1 MQLYRLLAK
10 SARHC
15 KLKMTQRRAFTA
27 VLATETNTFS
37 PIRIDID
44 AFEAS
49 LLARPGEHP
58 DTPTLCSAVVT
69 VGRKF
74 AEDNDWQLIEG
85 TSAWADP
92 AGLVS
97 RDCYELLRDEILEQL
112 RTNGPFDVL
121 VLGLHG
127 AMVAAEYDD
136 PEGDFLTRVRKIVGP
151 TVPIIATMDPHSHLT
166 RKRVSA
172 ANALIAFKEFPHT
185 DFVERAEDAW
195 RLAGETV
202 AGRTQ
207 PVMSVFD
214 PKMID
219 VFPTSKEPMRGFV
232 DEMIALEAGT
242 PGILSLSL
250 VHGFMAGDVPEMGS
264 KILVVTNDDRLLGDR
279 VAKELGEKLYSLRGK
294 VRSPELTPSEAF
306 DKALGCKGCPVT
318 IADMWDNPGG
328 GTAGDSTIL
337 LAEALRRGI
346 TGIAFGSIWDPI
358 AVKLCH
364 AAGEGTS
371 MKLRFGAKSAPET
384 GNPID
389 AEVDVIRNVK
399 NATQIFGDSIVPIGD
414 ATWIKVHGIDV
425 ILNSTRA
432 QCFDTSLFTNFGIE
446 LADLKIVVVKST
458 NHFYRS
464 FAEISPLILYCS
476 AGQPYPNDPRKTPYE
491 KAPRDIWPIL
501 DNTMAPAEDE
511 QGNLK
516 ATGRSGGLL

>member
-1 MQLYRLLAK
+1 
-10 SARHC
+10 
-15 KLKMTQRRAFTA
+15 MTQRRAFTA

-58 DTPTLCSAVVT
+58 GTPTLCSAVVT
-69 VGRKF
+69 VGRQF
-74 AEDNDWQLIEG
+74 AKDNDWQLVEG

-97 RDCYELLRDEILEQL
+97 RQCYELLRDEILGQL
-112 RTNGPFDVL
+112 KKSGPFDVI

-127 AMVAAEYDD
+127 AMVAAGYDD
-136 PEGDFLTRVRKIVGP
+136 PEGDFLTRAREIVGS
-151 TVPIIATMDPHSHLT
+151 TVPIVATMDPHSHLT
-166 RKRVSA
+166 RKRITA
-172 ANALIAFKEFPHT
+172 ADALIAFKEFPHT

-195 RLAGETV
+195 HLAGETV
-202 AGRTQ
+202 AGRAR
-207 PVMSVFD
+207 PVISVFD

-232 DEMIALEAGT
+232 DDMIELERGT
-242 PGILSLSL
+242 PNILSLS
-250 VHGFMAGDVPEMGS
+250 VIHGFMAGDVPEMGT
-264 KILVVTNDDRLLGDR
+264 KILAVTNDDHPLGER
-279 VAKELGEKLYSLRGK
+279 VAKELGEKLYGLRGN

-306 DKALGCKGCPVT
+306 DKAVGSSGGPVT

-337 LAEALRRGI
+337 LTEALKRQL
-346 TGIAFGSIWDPI
+346 TKTAFGSIWDPI

-364 AAGEGTS
+364 AAGEGAS
-371 MKLRFGAKSAPET
+371 LKLRFGAKSAPET
-384 GNPID
+384 GLPID

-399 NATQIFGDSIVPIGD
+399 NATQVFGDSIVPIGD
-414 ATWIKVHGIDV
+414 ATWIKVGEIDV

-432 QCFDTSLFTNFGIE
+432 QCFDTSLFTNFGID

-464 FAEISPLILYCS
+464 FAEISQLILYCS
-476 AGQPYPNDPRKTPYE
+476 AGRPYPNDPRKTPYK
-491 KAPRDIWPIL
+491 KAPSDIWPISDYALTL
-501 DNTMAPAEDE
+501 DEEAQET
-511 QGNLK
+511 LK
-516 ATGRSGGLL
+516 ATGRSGGKS